1 MDKGVPGQQ
10 LLVSSVSVCI
20 RETLEDS
27 APALHGMECDS
38 GLVHREAQNVGVL
51 VLKMEY
57 SDPSGRLPTVEGTD
71 KTSTWCLSNSIADE
85 IMLGDVE
92 SKVEHL
98 KGGRCR
104 YIDWA

>member
-1 MDKGVPGQQ
+1 MDKGVPGPQ

-27 APALHGMECDS
+27 APALHGMECNS
-38 GLVHREAQNVGVL
+38 GLGQREAQNVGVL
-51 VLKMEY
+51 VLMMEY
-57 SDPSGRLPTVEGTD
+57 SDSSGRFPTVEGTD

-85 IMLGDVE
+85 IMLGDAE
-92 SKVEHL
+92 SKVEYL
-98 KGGRCR
+98 KGEKCR